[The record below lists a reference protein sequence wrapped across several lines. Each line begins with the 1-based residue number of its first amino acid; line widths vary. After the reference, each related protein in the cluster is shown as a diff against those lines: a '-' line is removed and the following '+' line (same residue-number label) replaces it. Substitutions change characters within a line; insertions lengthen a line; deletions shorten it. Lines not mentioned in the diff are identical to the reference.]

1 MKSKDKL
8 FLETTIQV
16 DRFSANPKKK
26 KKIEEIL
33 SKFENLCTSTYV
45 KMEYKRSLIRHL
57 VYLYNVILYD
67 AKNFAECFF
76 KMQALPH
83 EQHRKIKG
91 ILASLGNFFLNLE
104 SGDISKSLESSF
116 LEIARSYFK
125 NIIEIAWIDFD
136 EKINFVFDET
146 ECLNAKVGPI
156 FVEGKFY
163 SKISC
168 TQKGKN
174 GCKIVD
180 FFVRN
185 KNSIKRIYDKFSKDE
200 NLDSEQKK
208 MLDVIEKAISFP
220 QNMKKDK
227 NCFSCGDLIIALECP
242 KDSLLFT
249 TNIRHFK
256 PLTAEFEKSYLSLE
270 GE

>member
-1 MKSKDKL
+1 MKSKNKV

-16 DRFSANPKKK
+16 DRFSANPEKK

-33 SKFENLCTSTYV
+33 SKFENLYTSTYV

-76 KMQALPH
+76 KMQPLPP
-83 EQHRKIKG
+83 EQLRKIKG
-91 ILASLGNFFLNLE
+91 ILASFANFFLSLE
-104 SGDISKSLESSF
+104 RGDISKSQESSL

-136 EKINFVFDET
+136 KKIDSIFNET

-156 FVEGKFY
+156 FEDGKFY
-163 SKISC
+163 NKISC
-168 TQKGKN
+168 IQKGKN
-174 GCKIVD
+174 SCRIVE
-180 FFVRN
+180 FFVRHEDSVKKLYN
-185 KNSIKRIYDKFSKDE
+185 KFIKDE
-200 NLDSEQKK
+200 SLDIEQKK
-208 MLDVIEKAISFP
+208 MLNIIEKALTFP

-249 TNIRHFK
+249 TNTKHFK
-256 PLTAEFEKSYLSLE
+256 PLTAELEKDYLPLKVE
-270 GE
+270 